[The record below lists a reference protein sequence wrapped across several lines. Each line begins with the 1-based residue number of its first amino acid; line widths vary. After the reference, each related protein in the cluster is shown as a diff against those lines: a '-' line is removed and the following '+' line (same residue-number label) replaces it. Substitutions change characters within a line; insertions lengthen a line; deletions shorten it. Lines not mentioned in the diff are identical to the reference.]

1 MRIYWKHIDNWSEE
15 DMHIFLRCDEFSL
28 EDTLKLLA
36 LTKKV
41 DYVRAASDP
50 IAPSMKYCY
59 SEFVLGS
66 VTCQCRMV
74 GWHQQLDG
82 HEFEQALGIGDG
94 QGSLAWKPGVL
105 QSMGWQRVGHNWS
118 TELN

>member
-59 SEFVLGS
+59 SEFVLGDEK
-66 VTCQCRMV
+66 T
-74 GWHQQLDG
+74 GQLD
-82 HEFEQALGIGDG
+82 HVNIYLEDANF
-94 QGSLAWKPGVL
+94 
-105 QSMGWQRVGHNWS
+105 
-118 TELN
+118 